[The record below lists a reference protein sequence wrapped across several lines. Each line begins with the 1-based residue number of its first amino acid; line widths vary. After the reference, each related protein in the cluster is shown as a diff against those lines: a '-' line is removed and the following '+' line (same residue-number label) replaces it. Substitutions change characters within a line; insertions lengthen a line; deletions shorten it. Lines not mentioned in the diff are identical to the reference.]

1 MDFEPLWAIGGW
13 IFLSICMAEPNTS
26 QPISK
31 PLNFFHFLTLF
42 FILLLIINLSHQP
55 TTTTNPT
62 NPSSMTSTKST
73 ESKSTST
80 STSTTNLHPH
90 KTQKDGAGKEF
101 GVDAHEVPSG
111 PNPISNR

>member
-1 MDFEPLWAIGGW
+1 
-13 IFLSICMAEPNTS
+13 
-26 QPISK
+26 
-31 PLNFFHFLTLF
+31 
-42 FILLLIINLSHQP
+42 
-55 TTTTNPT
+55 
-62 NPSSMTSTKST
+62 MTSTKST

-80 STSTTNLHPH
+80 SMTNLHPH